1 MPEMIQT
8 REDGK
13 LSLAC
18 DILRSGGTLRLQ
30 ALGTSM
36 LPCIWPGDVLTLQSI
51 SGDDITVGDV
61 VLFVRAGRFFVHR
74 VVRKEGSGWITRGDA
89 VPQNDPPV
97 EITELLGTA
106 TSIQRN
112 GRVITPRR
120 PNFAEHFLARL
131 LCHSDFCR
139 NLFLRLGCARL
150 PDPPGEW
157 AGEVVP

>member
-18 DILRSGGTLRLQ
+18 DILRSGGSLRLQ

-36 LPCIWPGDVLTLQSI
+36 LPRIWPGDVLTLKSI
-51 SGDDITVGDV
+51 SEDDITVGDV

-97 EITELLGTA
+97 EQTELLATV
-106 TSIQRN
+106 TSIQRD
-112 GRVITPRR
+112 GHVITPRR
-120 PNFAEHFLARL
+120 PNFAERLLARL

-139 NLFLRLGCARL
+139 NLLLRLGRAQL
-150 PDPPGEW
+150 PAPSGEW
-157 AGEVVP
+157 AEEVVP